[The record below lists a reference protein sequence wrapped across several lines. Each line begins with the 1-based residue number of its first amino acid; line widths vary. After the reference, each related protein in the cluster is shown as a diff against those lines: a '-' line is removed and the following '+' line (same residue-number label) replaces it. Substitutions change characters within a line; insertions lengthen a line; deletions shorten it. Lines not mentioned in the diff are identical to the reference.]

1 MKGKVQYIAKN
12 ARIMIVAD
20 ESFPGGHEG
29 AGGCEQ
35 YGFPKLPRYKG
46 RCYWLDTISVVL
58 AGIVVAKAE
67 GEVSL

>member
-20 ESFPGGHEG
+20 EPFPGGHEG

-35 YGFPKLPRYKG
+35 YCFPKLPRYKG
-46 RCYWLDTISVVL
+46 RCYWVEASGVVL
-58 AGIVVAKAE
+58 ADIVVAKAE